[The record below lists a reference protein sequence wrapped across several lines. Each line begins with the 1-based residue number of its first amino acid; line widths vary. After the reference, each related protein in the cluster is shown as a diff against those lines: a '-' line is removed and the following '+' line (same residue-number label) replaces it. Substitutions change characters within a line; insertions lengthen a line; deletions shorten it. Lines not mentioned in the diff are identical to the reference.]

1 MTNYKF
7 TKSYDPDRMHTDYI
21 LEYDGKY
28 VKICVFDFD
37 KKNHSDSKVLKKLKE
52 VLKRELP

>member
-37 KKNHSDSKVLKKLKE
+37 KKRYSDSMILKKLKK
-52 VLKRELP
+52 VFRGKLL